1 MEVAIGSPLPR
12 PGGPP
17 FLIDGG
23 LETCLI
29 FRDGFELPSFASFV
43 LLDDARGRAA
53 LDAYYRGFLD
63 IAALTGAGFVL
74 DSPTWRASPDWGAA
88 LGYDRERLGA
98 ANRAAIALLAGLRD
112 EYASIGPVVVN
123 AAIGP
128 RGDGYDPGQPMT
140 AAEARDYHRWQLAQ
154 VAEAGADM
162 ATALTM
168 TNVEE
173 AEGIAAAAR
182 EVGIPLAV
190 SFTVETDGCLP
201 TGMALA
207 EAVAR
212 IEDRHGDA
220 VAYYMVN
227 CAHPSHFAD
236 VLDDDLLR
244 ARVGGIRANASRMS
258 HAELDEAEGLDDG
271 NPQEF
276 AGDYRGLMDA
286 LPNLCVLGGCCGTD
300 HRHVA
305 AIAETCVPQ
314 LKLRA
319 YP

>member
-1 MEVAIGSPLPR
+1 MASPLPR

-43 LLDDARGRAA
+43 LLDDARGRAG
-53 LDAYYRGFLD
+53 LETYYRGFLD
-63 IAALTGAGFVL
+63 IAAASGTGFVL
-74 DSPTWRASPDWGAA
+74 DSPTWRANPDWGAA

-98 ANRAAIALLAGLRD
+98 ANRAAIAQLDKLRE
-112 EYASIGPVVVN
+112 EYAVVGQVVVN
-123 AAIGP
+123 GCIGP
-128 RGDGYDPGQPMT
+128 RGDGYDPGKLMS
-140 AAEARDYHRWQLAQ
+140 ADEARDYHRWQ
-154 VAEAGADM
+154 VAELADAGANM
-162 ATALTM
+162 VTALTM
-168 TNVEE
+168 TNLGE

-182 EVGIPLAV
+182 EVGIPAVV
-190 SFTVETDGCLP
+190 SFTVETDGRLP

-212 IEDRHGDA
+212 IEDKLGDA
-220 VAYYMVN
+220 VAYYMIN

-236 VLDDDLLR
+236 ALDDDLLR
-244 ARVGGIRANASRMS
+244 ARVAGIRANASRMS
-258 HAELDEAEGLDDG
+258 HAELDEAEELDDG
-271 NPQEF
+271 DPGELG
-276 AGDYRGLMDA
+276 GDYRGLMEA

-305 AIAETCVPQ
+305 AIADACVPQ
-314 LKLRA
+314 LNLRA
-319 YP
+319 YS

>member
-1 MEVAIGSPLPR
+1 MASPLPR

-43 LLDDARGRAA
+43 LLDDARGRAG
-53 LDAYYRGFLD
+53 LETYYRGFLD
-63 IAALTGAGFVL
+63 IAAASGTGFVL
-74 DSPTWRASPDWGAA
+74 DSPTWRANPDWGEA

-98 ANRAAIALLAGLRD
+98 ANRAAVAQLGKLRE
-112 EYASIGPVVVN
+112 EYASVGPVVVN
-123 AAIGP
+123 GCIGP
-128 RGDGYDPGQPMT
+128 RGDGYDPGKLMS
-140 AAEARDYHRWQLAQ
+140 ADEARDYHRWQ
-154 VAEAGADM
+154 VAELADAGADM
-162 ATALTM
+162 VTALTM
-168 TNVEE
+168 TNLGE

-182 EVGIPLAV
+182 EVGIPAVV
-190 SFTVETDGCLP
+190 SFTVETDGRLP

-212 IEDRHGDA
+212 IEGRHGDGI
-220 VAYYMVN
+220 AYYMVN

-236 VLDDDLLR
+236 ALDDDLLR
-244 ARVGGIRANASRMS
+244 ARVAGIRANASRMS
-258 HAELDEAEGLDDG
+258 HAELDEAEELDDG
-271 NPQEF
+271 DPRELG
-276 AGDYRGLMDA
+276 GDHRRLMEA

-305 AIAETCVPQ
+305 AIADACVPQ
-314 LKLRA
+314 LNLRA